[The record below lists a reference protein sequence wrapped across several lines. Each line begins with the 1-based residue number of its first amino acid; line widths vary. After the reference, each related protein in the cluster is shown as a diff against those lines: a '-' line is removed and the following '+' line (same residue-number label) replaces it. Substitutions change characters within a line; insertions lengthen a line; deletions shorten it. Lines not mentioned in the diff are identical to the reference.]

1 MLSPSSFLRALLFAV
16 ALLLRF
22 KGGKAQLFNYTAAL
36 TGWGSDGNFG
46 LWPSR
51 QARPLT
57 PMWCLDV
64 QGTLLAHLHV
74 LEDLLSLTLIFRP
87 FS

>member
-1 MLSPSSFLRALLFAV
+1 MSSPSSFLRALTIAV
-16 ALLLRF
+16 ALLLNF
-22 KGGKAQLFNYTAAL
+22 QGGKAQLFIYTAAL

-46 LWPSR
+46 LWPSG

-57 PMWCLDV
+57 PIWCLDV